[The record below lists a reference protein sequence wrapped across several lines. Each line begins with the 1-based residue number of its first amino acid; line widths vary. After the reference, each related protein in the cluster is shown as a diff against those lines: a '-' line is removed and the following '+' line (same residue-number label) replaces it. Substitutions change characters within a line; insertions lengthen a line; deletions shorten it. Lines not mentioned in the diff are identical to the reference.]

1 MLDNIIA
8 KKLGVFSDI
17 IDSKK
22 SYLSYDPTTNYNI
35 IELYLKKET
44 NLSCPNCNSTDIF
57 IRSSKTSKVKT
68 ATADMNKVFVNV
80 HRRIYKCSNGHSFIQ
95 DNPISPENRKLSIML
110 DVRILNALRDKSK
123 TYSTIAKEFNVSP
136 TYVVNLFDSKVDLKR
151 LTLPTVLC
159 IDEVYA
165 KKLVKYSYCC
175 VLYAPQWKKIVDILN
190 TRHKLDL
197 IDYFARISKEE
208 KDKVEYISM
217 DLWDSYKEMAK
228 ICLPKAKI
236 CADPFHVVKNLQV
249 CFQKIRIQVM
259 NKYKYLKYSGDN
271 YYWLYKKFWKFLVID
286 ISKLPSTPI
295 RVTKSGMMMT
305 KYQIVDCMLTL
316 SDTLKLAYELKEDY
330 RNFVATATI
339 DTAEY
344 ELNELI
350 IKFKNAHISVYSS
363 FIKILI
369 SWHNEIVN
377 SFNTINGH
385 KITNGPMERVNR
397 DIKTIFSLAFGS
409 SNFNRVR
416 NRVIFSIN
424 EDAPILPYRK
434 SNTNKKV
441 GKTRGK
447 YIKRKEK

>member
-1 MLDNIIA
+1 
-8 KKLGVFSDI
+8 
-17 IDSKK
+17 
-22 SYLSYDPTTNYNI
+22 
-35 IELYLKKET
+35 
-44 NLSCPNCNSTDIF
+44 
-57 IRSSKTSKVKT
+57 
-68 ATADMNKVFVNV
+68 
-80 HRRIYKCSNGHSFIQ
+80 
-95 DNPISPENRKLSIML
+95 
-110 DVRILNALRDKSK
+110 
-123 TYSTIAKEFNVSP
+123 
-136 TYVVNLFDSKVDLKR
+136 
-151 LTLPTVLC
+151 
-159 IDEVYA
+159 
-165 KKLVKYSYCC
+165 
-175 VLYAPQWKKIVDILN
+175 
-190 TRHKLDL
+190 
-197 IDYFARISKEE
+197 
-208 KDKVEYISM
+208 
-217 DLWDSYKEMAK
+217 
-228 ICLPKAKI
+228 
-236 CADPFHVVKNLQV
+236 
-249 CFQKIRIQVM
+249 
-259 NKYKYLKYSGDN
+259 
-271 YYWLYKKFWKFLVID
+271 
-286 ISKLPSTPI
+286 
-295 RVTKSGMMMT
+295 MT